1 MGYWRVVEAECELTE
16 REKVHKR
23 VEPKD
28 LVVVNRKP
36 GESESDH
43 CRGRQILKINK
54 FRTVEYE

>member
-1 MGYWRVVEAECELTE
+1 MGYWRVVEVECELTE

-23 VEPKD
+23 LEPKD

-43 CRGRQILKINK
+43 CGWQILKINK
-54 FRTVEYE
+54 FRTVG